1 MGGSRQYCQKEDSR
15 DSGPWE
21 YGNRPT
27 GGFGKAQAEDWD
39 TWYTLASEG
48 RFKRFPPKF
57 KLSTWATWNA
67 STARTSSS
75 STKRMCVECG
85 FGVSPVSVRA
95 TLPARCSELRV
106 LPKLNNKWWDGYQSQ
121 KVVIMEDVD
130 KETIKFLHH
139 HLKIWSDRWGFI
151 GETKG
156 GAVAPSHRWL
166 VVTSNYSIADI
177 LADLED
183 RELRTAIMRRFTR
196 FEMLSRDEI
205 KAWDG
210 DYQVHPPE
218 AVAAMFK

>member
-1 MGGSRQYCQKEDSR
+1 MVGWLPE
-15 DSGPWE
+15 P
-21 YGNRPT
+21 
-27 GGFGKAQAEDWD
+27 
-39 TWYTLASEG
+39 EG
-48 RFKRFPPKF
+48 RHHGGR
-57 KLSTWATWNA
+57 
-67 STARTSSS
+67 RQ
-75 STKRMCVECG
+75 G
-85 FGVSPVSVRA
+85 
-95 TLPARCSELRV
+95 
-106 LPKLNNKWWDGYQSQ
+106 
-121 KVVIMEDVD
+121 
-130 KETIKFLHH
+130 ETIKFLHH

-166 VVTSNYSIADI
+166 VVTSNCSIADI

>member
-1 MGGSRQYCQKEDSR
+1 MERIHRQNLKFIDQTDVR
-15 DSGPWE
+15 GVWIW
-21 YGNRPT
+21 
-27 GGFGKAQAEDWD
+27 GKPGVGK
-39 TWYTLASEG
+39 SH
-48 RFKRFPPKF
+48 F
-57 KLSTWATWNA
+57 
-67 STARTSSS
+67 ARQ
-75 STKRMCVECG
+75 VLG
-85 FGVSPVSVRA
+85 
-95 TLPARCSELRV
+95 LRV

-151 GETKG
+151 GEMKG
-156 GAVAPSHRWL
+156 GVVAPSHRWL
-166 VVTSNYSIADI
+166 VVTSNYNIADI